1 MKKIV
6 IFFAIIFSLSKLQ
19 AQIISS
25 EIITSDGGF
34 YSNSAAMLSFA
45 EGVVINETFLPSN
58 NSINNIWIVSN
69 SIKIYPNPVTDKV
82 TIETSAIQTNGQLS
96 IITLTG
102 QQLISRQVTELK
114 TVIDISTLPSG
125 VYFVRLTNDK
135 TVQVGKFIK
144 Q

>member
-25 EIITSDGGF
+25 EIITSNGDF
-34 YSNSAAMLSFA
+34 YSNSTAMLSFS
-45 EGVVINETFLPSN
+45 EGVVINEVFLPSA
-58 NSINNIWIVSN
+58 NSINNNWIVSN

-102 QQLISRQVTELK
+102 QQLISRQVTELE
-114 TVIDISTLPSG
+114 TVIDLSTLPSG